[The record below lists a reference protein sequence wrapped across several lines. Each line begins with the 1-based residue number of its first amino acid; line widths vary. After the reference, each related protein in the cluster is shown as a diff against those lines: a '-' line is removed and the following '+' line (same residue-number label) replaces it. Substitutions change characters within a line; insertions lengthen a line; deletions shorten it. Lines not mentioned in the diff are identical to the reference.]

1 MTKRVFAM
9 LLAAFMLCLC
19 VACSDKDNGGTTSDP
34 VVNIGPETLTY
45 TDSQGDTFTY
55 EYLSSTT
62 VAITDFVG
70 SDEPHVI
77 TIPAVI
83 DGRNVTEIAYKAFY
97 AKSNI
102 SEIKSEAALVKIGDY
117 AFAYCEALT
126 TVTLPASIKVI
137 GKNAFCFSAHL
148 TTVVMPEG
156 LENINDAAFYGCT
169 SLTGVTF
176 PASLKTIGAAT
187 FLDCTSLTSIVLPE
201 GVTSVGAQAFYDCTA
216 VETLSL
222 PASLIE
228 IGKWAF
234 NPIVRD
240 LPDEAITVVEGS
252 VAAKHIAEFR

>member
-9 LLAAFMLCLC
+9 LLAVLMLCLC
-19 VACSDKDNGGTTSDP
+19 VACSDKGNDGATDDP
-34 VVNIGPETLTY
+34 VINIGPETLTY

-62 VAITDFVG
+62 IAITGFVG

-77 TIPAVI
+77 TIPAAI
-83 DGRNVTEIAYKAFY
+83 DGRNVTEIASEAFY

-126 TVTLPASIKVI
+126 TVTLPSSIKVI

-187 FLDCTSLTSIVLPE
+187 FLDCTALTSIVLPE
-201 GVTSVGAQAFYDCTA
+201 GVTSVGTQAFYDCTA

-222 PASLIE
+222 PASLTE

>member
-9 LLAAFMLCLC
+9 LLAVLMLCLC
-19 VACSDKDNGGTTSDP
+19 VACSDKGNDGATDDP

-62 VAITDFVG
+62 IAITGFVG

-77 TIPAVI
+77 TIPAAI
-83 DGRNVTEIAYKAFY
+83 DGRNVTEIASEAFY

-137 GKNAFCFSAHL
+137 GKGAFYSSAHL

-156 LENINDAAFYGCT
+156 MESIHDYAFYGC
-169 SLTGVTF
+169 SALVNVTF
-176 PASLKTIGAAT
+176 PASMKSIGAAA
-187 FLDCTSLTSIVLPE
+187 FSGCEALTSIVLAE
-201 GVTSVGAQAFYDCTA
+201 GITSVGTQAFYNCTA
-216 VETLSL
+216 VEALTL
-222 PASLIE
+222 PASLTE
-228 IGKWAF
+228 IGDWAF

-252 VAAKHIAEFR
+252 VAAKHVAEFR